1 MSTITIRGLSDEVR
15 DELKRLAALNN
26 RSMEAEAR
34 EALTRHT
41 LANSVRARAGVSA
54 MRVVRCS
61 RMTTFTTR
69 RVRPGDPRHL
79 GHQGPVR
86 S

>member
-34 EALTRHT
+34 EEMML
-41 LANSVRARAGVSA
+41 L
-54 MRVVRCS
+54 
-61 RMTTFTTR
+61 
-69 RVRPGDPRHL
+69 
-79 GHQGPVR
+79 
-86 S
+86 

>member
-15 DELKRLAALNN
+15 DEVTRFAALIN

-41 LANSVRARAGVSA
+41 LANSVRARADAILAAG
-54 MRVVRCS
+54 
-61 RMTTFTTR
+61 R
-69 RVRPGDPRHL
+69 RLRDAG
-79 GHQGPVR
+79 GPVLTDDDLYDEAGAPR
-86 S
+86 

>member
-26 RSMEAEAR
+26 RSMEAEAH

-41 LANSVRARAGVSA
+41 LANSVRARADAILAAG
-54 MRVVRCS
+54 
-61 RMTTFTTR
+61 R
-69 RVRPGDPRHL
+69 RLRDVGGLVLTDDDLYDETGAPR
-79 GHQGPVR
+79 
-86 S
+86 

>member
-34 EALTRHT
+34 ADAI
-41 LANSVRARAGVSA
+41 LAAG
-54 MRVVRCS
+54 
-61 RMTTFTTR
+61 R
-69 RVRPGDPRHL
+69 RLRDAG
-79 GHQGPVR
+79 GPVLTDDDLYDEAGASR
-86 S
+86 

>member
-41 LANSVRARAGVSA
+41 LANSVRARADAILAAG
-54 MRVVRCS
+54 
-61 RMTTFTTR
+61 R
-69 RVRPGDPRHL
+69 RFRDAG
-79 GHQGPVR
+79 GPVLTDGDLYDETGAPR
-86 S
+86 

>member
-1 MSTITIRGLSDEVR
+1 MATITIRGLSDEVR

-41 LANSVRARAGVSA
+41 LANSVRAWADAILAAG
-54 MRVVRCS
+54 
-61 RMTTFTTR
+61 R
-69 RVRPGDPRHL
+69 RLRDAS
-79 GHQGPVR
+79 GPVLTDDDLYDKTGAPR
-86 S
+86 

>member
-1 MSTITIRGLSDEVR
+1 MSTSTIRGLSDEVR

-41 LANSVRARAGVSA
+41 LANSVRARADAILAAG
-54 MRVVRCS
+54 
-61 RMTTFTTR
+61 R
-69 RVRPGDPRHL
+69 RFRDAG
-79 GHQGPVR
+79 GPVLTDDDLYDETGESR
-86 S
+86 

>member
-34 EALTRHT
+34 ADAI
-41 LANSVRARAGVSA
+41 LAAG
-54 MRVVRCS
+54 
-61 RMTTFTTR
+61 R
-69 RVRPGDPRHL
+69 RLRDAG
-79 GHQGPVR
+79 GPVLTDDDLYDETGAPR
-86 S
+86 